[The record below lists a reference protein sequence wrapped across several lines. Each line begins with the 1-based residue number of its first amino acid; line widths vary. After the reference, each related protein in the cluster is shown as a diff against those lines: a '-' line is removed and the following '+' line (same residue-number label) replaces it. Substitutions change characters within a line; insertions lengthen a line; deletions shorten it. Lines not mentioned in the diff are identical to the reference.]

1 MSTRHHIKVAQAARA
16 YIQRNIKNHRS
27 SHSPA
32 GHKDAAGRWYPID
45 EEKQECC
52 AGVRDPSIAWPD
64 SLKKHCC
71 SAKHVARL
79 FDVGELELRR
89 AAREIEAAAQWEAA

>member
-1 MSTRHHIKVAQAARA
+1 MSTDRHIQIAWAARA
-16 YIQRNIKNHRS
+16 YIQRNIKSRRLRS
-27 SHSPA
+27 SPI
-32 GHKDAAGRWYPID
+32 GREDAAGRWYPAD

-52 AGVRDPSIAWPD
+52 SGLRDPSRAWPN

-79 FDVGELELRR
+79 FDVDELELRR